1 MRVLNVVGSLDQR
14 SGGPLSAVLNLS
26 AICAPLGL
34 YSEIL
39 GFGPISIPDNPLASE
54 LVQSL
59 PLGTPTSYGYS
70 PALRRWCRNN
80 LRKFDV
86 VILHGLWMYPN
97 WGVSRECINAR
108 IPYIV
113 FPHGMLDLWSVHEQ
127 GVLKLMKKRVYWHW
141 RERTVIEDCH
151 AVFFTTRRELQNAM
165 LTLTLPPCTKLVVNP
180 YGVKRRD
187 STLPVEPSAKVD
199 QGLRLKIALF
209 LGRIHP
215 KKRPDLLIQAWRN
228 AEVGPEWKLVIAGSG
243 DRSYISTLMR
253 LVRKLNLDDAVQFAG
268 NVAGTDKQYLFQRAS
283 WFLLPSEQ
291 DNFGIAVIEAVQAG
305 CAIAISDQVYLSD
318 ELPAGSEV
326 LPVRLGAWS
335 DFMRKRMPD
344 ETWQATQAR
353 RVAGAL
359 LQQFDHEKVAK
370 GWIDAIEESIRQ
382 KPAAI
387 ADVTTA

>member
-1 MRVLNVVGSLDQR
+1 
-14 SGGPLSAVLNLS
+14 
-26 AICAPLGL
+26 
-34 YSEIL
+34 
-39 GFGPISIPDNPLASE
+39 
-54 LVQSL
+54 
-59 PLGTPTSYGYS
+59 
-70 PALRRWCRNN
+70 
-80 LRKFDV
+80 
-86 VILHGLWMYPN
+86 
-97 WGVSRECINAR
+97 
-108 IPYIV
+108 
-113 FPHGMLDLWSVHEQ
+113 
-127 GVLKLMKKRVYWHW
+127 
-141 RERTVIEDCH
+141 
-151 AVFFTTRRELQNAM
+151 
-165 LTLTLPPCTKLVVNP
+165 
-180 YGVKRRD
+180 
-187 STLPVEPSAKVD
+187 
-199 QGLRLKIALF
+199 
-209 LGRIHP
+209 
-215 KKRPDLLIQAWRN
+215 
-228 AEVGPEWKLVIAGSG
+228 
-243 DRSYISTLMR
+243 MR